1 MLKAQKCPRAWLAA
15 WFWAIALAKAW
26 GSLCAVTSGAEPSSR
41 DCLSRTVQR
50 SCLRMCAVCLLPH
63 DSVLS
68 ASRTAVQLHVSASRK
83 QGAGREGERCVLH
96 VSSGAQIAK
105 MASTKGSAS
114 AGIRKAA
121 TETSP
126 STWEWMCCNMRG
138 QSAMPHPQRIAVKL
152 GRSLGM
158 SALAWVEIIV
168 ERLHQSSTSVP
179 LK

>member
-1 MLKAQKCPRAWLAA
+1 
-15 WFWAIALAKAW
+15 
-26 GSLCAVTSGAEPSSR
+26 
-41 DCLSRTVQR
+41 
-50 SCLRMCAVCLLPH
+50 MCAVCLLPH
-63 DSVLS
+63 DSILS
-68 ASRTAVQLHVSASRK
+68 ASTAVQLRVSASRK

-121 TETSP
+121 TETWP

-152 GRSLGM
+152 GRASARQLSLWLIRLAQQRATSNSSPARRVFVPGVP
-158 SALAWVEIIV
+158 ALP
-168 ERLHQSSTSVP
+168 RHHLSVHP
-179 LK
+179 RHAAVRSFVYTTCHVFGLNRGPR

>member
-1 MLKAQKCPRAWLAA
+1 
-15 WFWAIALAKAW
+15 
-26 GSLCAVTSGAEPSSR
+26 
-41 DCLSRTVQR
+41 
-50 SCLRMCAVCLLPH
+50 
-63 DSVLS
+63 
-68 ASRTAVQLHVSASRK
+68 
-83 QGAGREGERCVLH
+83 
-96 VSSGAQIAK
+96 

-158 SALAWVEIIV
+158 SALAWAEIIV
-168 ERLHQSSTSVP
+168 ERQYLHVPQQGTQDGLGNNAVLYRCCRMPRLSTQGGE
-179 LK
+179 